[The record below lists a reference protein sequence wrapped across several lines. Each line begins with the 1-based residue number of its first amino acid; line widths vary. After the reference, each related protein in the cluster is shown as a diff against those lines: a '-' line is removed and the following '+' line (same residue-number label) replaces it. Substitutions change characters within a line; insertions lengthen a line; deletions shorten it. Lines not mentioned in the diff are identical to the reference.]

1 MNKIFISLREDI
13 ESGMTHKDIR
23 DEILR
28 IMDDSGYNVEGTT
41 VRIRNFV
48 KRKEKDIK
56 SIKENHKKNE
66 NKRGN
71 FSTIFIFV
79 FLISI
84 FRT

>member
-56 SIKENHKKNE
+56 SIKENHKKMRISE
-66 NKRGN
+66 V
-71 FSTIFIFV
+71 IFLQ
-79 FLISI
+79 FL
-84 FRT
+84 FF

>member
-13 ESGMTHKDIR
+13 ENGMTHKDIR

-56 SIKENHKKNE
+56 SIKENHKKMRIS
-66 NKRGN
+66 KV
-71 FSTIFIFV
+71 IFLQ
-79 FLISI
+79 FL
-84 FRT
+84 FLFF

>member
-13 ESGMTHKDIR
+13 ENGMTHKDIR

-48 KRKEKDIK
+48 KRKEKDLK
-56 SIKENHKKNE
+56 SIKENHKKWE
-66 NKRGN
+66 
-71 FSTIFIFV
+71 
-79 FLISI
+79 
-84 FRT
+84 

>member
-1 MNKIFISLREDI
+1 
-13 ESGMTHKDIR
+13 MTHKDIR

-56 SIKENHKKNE
+56 SIKENHKKMRISE
-66 NKRGN
+66 V
-71 FSTIFIFV
+71 IFLQ
-79 FLISI
+79 FL
-84 FRT
+84 FLFF

>member
-1 MNKIFISLREDI
+1 MNKIFIPLREDI

-56 SIKENHKKNE
+56 SIKENHKK
-66 NKRGN
+66 
-71 FSTIFIFV
+71 
-79 FLISI
+79 
-84 FRT
+84 

>member
-13 ESGMTHKDIR
+13 ENGMTHKDIR

-56 SIKENHKKNE
+56 SIKENHKKM
-66 NKRGN
+66 RISQVIFLQLLFC
-71 FSTIFIFV
+71 FSNIN
-79 FLISI
+79 L
-84 FRT
+84 

>member
-56 SIKENHKKNE
+56 SIKENHKKMRISE
-66 NKRGN
+66 V
-71 FSTIFIFV
+71 IFLQ
-79 FLISI
+79 FL
-84 FRT
+84 FLFF